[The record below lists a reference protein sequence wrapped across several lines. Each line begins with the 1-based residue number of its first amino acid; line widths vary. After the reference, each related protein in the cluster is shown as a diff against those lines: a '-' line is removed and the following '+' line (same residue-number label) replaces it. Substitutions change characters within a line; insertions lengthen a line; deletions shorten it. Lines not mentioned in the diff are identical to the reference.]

1 MITKG
6 QAINSLHPNAKWLI
20 NVDGHLD
27 WHSADITEPTQEEID
42 AAKGEAATRP
52 EDKDYAEVVNRLEE
66 SKCFLMRLSKEISST
81 LPQNNSASGSQ
92 NEDFD
97 CAEDILK
104 SGNSY
109 LESSLIH

>member
-1 MITKG
+1 MKRLSKNLSIKYISKEEKNILG
-6 QAINSLHPNAKWLI
+6 EEFSSFQSDVANAL
-20 NVDGHLD
+20 LD
-27 WHSADITEPTQEEID
+27 YI
-42 AAKGEAATRP
+42 
-52 EDKDYAEVVNRLEE
+52 EDKDDAEVVNRLEE
-66 SKCFLMRLSKEISST
+66 SKRFFANLSKEISST
-81 LPQNNSASGSQ
+81 LPQNQQASGLQ

>member
-1 MITKG
+1 MKVGCMERVNKNLTIKYISNEEKNTLDEEFSSF
-6 QAINSLHPNAKWLI
+6 QSDVANALLEYI
-20 NVDGHLD
+20 
-27 WHSADITEPTQEEID
+27 
-42 AAKGEAATRP
+42 
-52 EDKDYAEVVNRLEE
+52 EDKDDAEVVNRLEE
-66 SKCFLMRLSKEISST
+66 SKRFFANLSKEISST
-81 LPQNNSASGSQ
+81 LPQKKSASGLQ